1 MQGPTDATVR
11 VGGTITF
18 TCRATGDPMPKIK
31 WMRNS
36 NEVDQDGKRYIIR
49 KDGTL
54 VITDVTEQDV
64 GEYECV
70 ASSDM
75 GSTKSRKA
83 RAVITVS
90 SSLRFTELPESR
102 TVTAGSDVT
111 FTCRVDA
118 NPLPTIRWWRNG
130 QLIGLGDR
138 FSFEQGGNVLHI
150 YAVKETDTARYVCRA
165 QNANGFAETSA
176 DLQVVAADSSA
187 PRLTYEPQDI
197 EAEPGAVVE
206 VPCRAEGRPK
216 PLIQWKKDGSALE
229 GGRIKISRGG
239 SLYIFNVSLQDT
251 GR

>member
-1 MQGPTDATVR
+1 MR
-11 VGGTITF
+11 VGDTITF
-18 TCRATGDPMPKIK
+18 TCRVTGDPTPKIK
-31 WMRNS
+31 WMRDS
-36 NEVDQDGKRYIIR
+36 NEVGEDGKRYVIH

-83 RAVITVS
+83 RAVIMVS

-102 TVTAGSDVT
+102 TVTAGTDVT
-111 FTCRVDA
+111 FTCRVDGS
-118 NPLPTIRWWRNG
+118 PQPSIRWWRNG
-130 QLIGLGDR
+130 QLIAFNDR
-138 FSFEQGGNVLHI
+138 FSFEQGGNVLRI

-176 DLQVVAADSSA
+176 DLQVLAADSSA
-187 PRLTYEPQDI
+187 PRLTYEPRDI
-197 EAEPGAVVE
+197 DAEPGAVVE

-216 PLIQWKKDGSALE
+216 PVIQWKKDGSALE
-229 GGRIKISRGG
+229 GSRIKISRGG
-239 SLYIFNVSLQDT
+239 SLYIFNVSSQDT